1 MNDAI
6 CEAIRNKR
14 MVEFEYD
21 GYHRVAEPHVYG
33 VNGGVEQLL
42 VYQVGGQSSS
52 GGLPEWRRMDL
63 HSIVGFQVLGKTFAG
78 RRQTP
83 SGRHS
88 SWDITYE
95 IVS

>member
-1 MNDAI
+1 
-6 CEAIRNKR
+6 

-21 GYHRVAEPHVYG
+21 SYHRVAEPHVYG

-42 VYQVGGQSSS
+42 VYQIGGQSSS
-52 GGLPEWRRMDL
+52 GALPEWRRMDV
-63 HSIVGFQVLGKTFAG
+63 HRIVDFQVLERAFVGP
-78 RRQTP
+78 RPTP